1 MMLAFKRLDC
11 RRACVYPE
19 HVPTLRVEAF
29 VLKAPADF
37 RLLSQLHHPR
47 LTHVTL
53 ENLEVGTLDGGRVGA
68 ISCADSSPSSPPGS
82 VCSLLRI
89 DFTSERSHSR
99 RAQTTSRVFFL
110 LCGNM
115 KATQLTIIKPL
126 LMTPPFQVRPYL
138 VLLRSGL
145 C

>member
-68 ISCADSSPSSPPGS
+68 ISCADSSPSSPP
-82 VCSLLRI
+82 SL
-89 DFTSERSHSR
+89 
-99 RAQTTSRVFFL
+99 RAQSAASSEL
-110 LCGNM
+110 
-115 KATQLTIIKPL
+115 ISPL
-126 LMTPPFQVRPYL
+126 KGAIHGVHRRRHVGSSCCVVT
-138 VLLRSGL
+138 
-145 C
+145 